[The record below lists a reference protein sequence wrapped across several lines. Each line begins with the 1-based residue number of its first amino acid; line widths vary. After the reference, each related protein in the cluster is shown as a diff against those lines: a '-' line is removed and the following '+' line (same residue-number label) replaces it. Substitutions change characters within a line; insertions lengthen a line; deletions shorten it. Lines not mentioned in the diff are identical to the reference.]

1 MLCVSEE
8 DHLMTRLTSE
18 PTASIRSMDELLAV
32 AMAMEKESAERYAA
46 LGERMRAAGRQ
57 ELSEVFDRLVRE
69 ETSHIEMVSD
79 WTEQVLHHAPSP
91 PAHGAD
97 TEGVFDDENL
107 ELVAPE
113 LIDAY
118 RSWAVAVRNEERA
131 FAFWSYVA
139 AHGPSPEIRQA
150 AERMAREELEHAK
163 TLRRERRKAFFK
175 QHRPGRVIWE
185 TCDLASLEMEVCTRL
200 EEYADMNAN
209 KNRYRDLAL
218 EARMIS
224 LDLASDPLQDP
235 APVAPTPPR
244 SLDALCEWLADYYID
259 AGEHLLSQ
267 AARDRAQAL
276 ATIAV
281 KRLAIVR
288 DLEGE

>member
-1 MLCVSEE
+1 
-8 DHLMTRLTSE
+8 
-18 PTASIRSMDELLAV
+18 
-32 AMAMEKESAERYAA
+32 
-46 LGERMRAAGRQ
+46 
-57 ELSEVFDRLVRE
+57 
-69 ETSHIEMVSD
+69 
-79 WTEQVLHHAPSP
+79 
-91 PAHGAD
+91 
-97 TEGVFDDENL
+97 
-107 ELVAPE
+107 
-113 LIDAY
+113 
-118 RSWAVAVRNEERA
+118 
-131 FAFWSYVA
+131 
-139 AHGPSPEIRQA
+139 
-150 AERMAREELEHAK
+150 MAREELEHAK

-175 QHRPGRVIWE
+175 QHRPGRVIRE

-288 DLEGE
+288 DLESE